1 MSLTLPAT
9 QALQYAFAAHLRDPQ
24 QAPPPAGIEDRRLQI
39 YRDLFYNNIEGFLA
53 NAFPVIRRLTD
64 DATWC
69 ARVRAFYAQHP
80 CHDPQLH
87 GVASAFVDW
96 LQGDIPG
103 LPPWLPELAH
113 YEWVELALAV
123 DPAELTPE
131 RADPNGD
138 LLDGIPAVSPLAWP
152 LAYRWPVHRISPD
165 HLPDTPPDTPTCLV
179 VYRTRG
185 DEVRFMEVNP
195 VTLRLLEYFSSENP
209 PCGRDAL
216 QRIAVALQHPDPAA
230 VVANGADT
238 LRGLRARDIV
248 LGTRR

>member
-24 QAPPPAGIEDRRLQI
+24 QTPAPAGIEDRRLQI

-53 NAFPVIRRLTD
+53 NAFPVIRQLSD
-64 DATWC
+64 DADWH
-69 ARVRAFYAQHP
+69 ARVRTFYARHP

-103 LPPWLPELAH
+103 LPPWMPELAH
-113 YEWVELALAV
+113 YEWAELALAV

-131 RADPNGD
+131 LADPNGN

-165 HLPDTPPDTPTCLV
+165 HLPDTPPDAPTCLV

-195 VTLRLLEYFSSENP
+195 VTLRLLEYFSSETP

-216 QRIAVALQHPDPAA
+216 QQIALELQHPDPAA
-230 VVANGADT
+230 VVASGADT
-238 LRGLRARDIV
+238 LNGLRARDIL